1 MPSQLLT
8 SVLWLLPSCPFS
20 VSPYLPPRTMSQRP
34 PSYRDHPCSRCSP
47 SLPPAHCPG
56 YSVTTMMTIA
66 GGTAV
71 NTCQHRHS
79 TSATCLTVV
88 TLSPPLSQSSVLHR
102 CCPHSSASA
111 LIPAV
116 SCEPVQYSPPRR
128 CHSTILV
135 TSPAPPVPSTSSSP
149 PRHFSPSPPPN
160 GGGGGSS
167 AELHQAVF
175 GDCCADQPSSQT
187 RRNPQNKGL
196 FLLRCQRPIPHTR
209 KEKQSPH
216 GAPYTR

>member
-8 SVLWLLPSCPFS
+8 SVLWVLPSCPFS

-56 YSVTTMMTIA
+56 YSVTIA
-66 GGTAV
+66 SGTAV
-71 NTCQHRHS
+71 NTCQRRHS
-79 TSATCLTVV
+79 TSATCLTIM
-88 TLSPPLSQSSVLHR
+88 TLSPPPSQSSVLHC
-102 CCPHSSASA
+102 CCPHSSVSA

-116 SCEPVQYSPPRR
+116 FCEPVQHSPPCR
-128 CHSTILV
+128 CHATILV
-135 TSPAPPVPSTSSSP
+135 TSPAPPVPSPTSSSP

-167 AELHQAVF
+167 AELNQAVF

-196 FLLRCQRPIPHTR
+196 LLLSCQKPVSHTR